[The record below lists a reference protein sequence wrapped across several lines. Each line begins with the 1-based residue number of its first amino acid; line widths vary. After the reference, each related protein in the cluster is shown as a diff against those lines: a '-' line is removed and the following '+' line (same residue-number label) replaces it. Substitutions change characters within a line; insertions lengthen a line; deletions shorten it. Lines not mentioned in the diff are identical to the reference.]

1 MHNKVW
7 ATDLIGVVAEDTYIE
22 NTFREAVFVNSQD
35 LLQFQIKLISQPPDS
50 FPNVKYITGFAT
62 DLVKWGFE
70 DDPYTT
76 DEERKQNL
84 RDWLNDSLLVFVA
97 ERKILYNHNEVYQ
110 AKNIRLIPKAESY
123 HDRVALF
130 PVPIFSCEAHGITFE
145 EFLEKVSKRKFL
157 GRIDGIST
165 EANDTPSI
173 ILWKNAENE
182 YVAFGEFDKH
192 QYAHGGFSFSIRG
205 ELKSTPFEKDWLDD
219 SYIDPL
225 NIPNVMYVTIDTYQ
239 YLTGAIEAADGL
251 DLTNA
256 LQEAAAA
263 VAAPEKELPVTTVKS
278 EPISKTT
285 KQEKERTG
293 PQSTGIGVQST
304 VTAGTSSSGL
314 TSSSAGQVAQHV
326 QPATATVTSQ
336 PQTKEETSESRFLDY
351 FIATTQEMGL
361 LYSEKDLV
369 NFHTAMK
376 SSNLV
381 ILAGMSGTGKSKLV
395 QAYSRALG
403 LYSDQFTYISV
414 RPSWTDDA
422 DLIGYADT
430 LHMVYRPGDS
440 GLINVLKQAEKEKD
454 KLFIICFDEMNLA
467 RVEHYFSQFLSI
479 LEMDSGRRELRL
491 YNDELATRLYNSAQ
505 YPPTIS
511 IKDNV
516 MFVGT
521 VNLDESTYHF
531 SDKVL
536 DRANVIQLEVLPYE
550 QLKELGDKKKVFHS
564 RDQVLN
570 YEDYDSFKN
579 NNTALNLTSREL
591 EFLWK
596 LHSGLQNVNRQS
608 GIGQR
613 IVRQID
619 SYLKNLPVQ
628 DALSRNDAFDVQIV
642 QRILTKIR
650 GSEDQLHSFLGTY
663 DKNSITLTKSFF
675 WNLLE
680 EYSDVSDFE
689 QTRQSV
695 IHKARELKM
704 NGYTL

>member
-7 ATDLIGVVAEDTYIE
+7 TTDLIGVVAEDTYIE

-50 FPNVKYITGFAT
+50 FPNVKYITGFAS

-76 DEERKQNL
+76 DDERKQNL
-84 RDWLNDSLLVFVA
+84 RDWLNDSLLVFIA

-110 AKNIRLIPKAESY
+110 AKNIRLIPKAESF
-123 HDRVALF
+123 HDKVALF
-130 PVPIFSCEAHGITFE
+130 PLPIFSCEAHGMAYE
-145 EFLEKVSKRKFL
+145 EFLEKVTKRKFI
-157 GRIDGIST
+157 GRIEGIST
-165 EANDTPSI
+165 EANDTPTI
-173 ILWKNAENE
+173 ILWKNEENE
-182 YVAFGEFDKH
+182 YIAFGEFDKH

-205 ELKSTPFEKDWLDD
+205 GLKSTPFEKEWLDD
-219 SYIDPL
+219 SYIDPIH
-225 NIPNVMYVTIDTYQ
+225 IPNVMYVTIDTYQ
-239 YLTGAIEAADGL
+239 YLAGAIEASAEI
-251 DLTNA
+251 DLTSA
-256 LQEAAAA
+256 LQEAA
-263 VAAPEKELPVTTVKS
+263 VGLAAPEKEDVKAALTAEPVSKAVS
-278 EPISKTT
+278 EEKRSVSKPAGIGA
-285 KQEKERTG
+285 ERTPSSVQQAA
-293 PQSTGIGVQST
+293 PQ
-304 VTAGTSSSGL
+304 AGSFPAGSQAA
-314 TSSSAGQVAQHV
+314 SAQAGS
-326 QPATATVTSQ
+326 PQ

-351 FIATTQEMGL
+351 FVATTQEMGL

-403 LYSDQFTYISV
+403 LYSDQFTFISV

-479 LEMDSGRRELRL
+479 LEMDFGRRELRL

-596 LHSGLQNVNRQS
+596 LHNGLQQVNRQS

-619 SYLKNLPVQ
+619 GYLKNLPAQ
-628 DALSRNDAFDVQIV
+628 EALSREDAFDLQIV

-650 GSEDQLHSFLGTY
+650 GSEDQLYSFLGTY
-663 DKNSITLTKSFF
+663 DKNSGTVAKSYL
-675 WNLLE
+675 WDLLD
-680 EYSDVSDFE
+680 EYKDISDFE

-695 IHKARELKM
+695 VDKAKELKL